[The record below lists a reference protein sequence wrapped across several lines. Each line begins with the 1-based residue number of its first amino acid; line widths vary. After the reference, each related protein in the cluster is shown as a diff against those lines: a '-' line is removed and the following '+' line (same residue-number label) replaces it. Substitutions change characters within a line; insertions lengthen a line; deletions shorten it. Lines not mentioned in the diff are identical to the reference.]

1 MVLVSDTY
9 NFMYLVNPKTGSTS
23 MRTYFKCYAN
33 HIKNSKYDIY
43 NLYYKINGMP
53 IKYNYSRDHNN
64 SFTAKLM
71 CETLNKDY
79 NKYFSFIHIRNPWAK
94 VVSIYFYDKP
104 DKNRLGWYH
113 TNYDKESA
121 FYYNFNEW
129 LKDRAICW
137 SKIENWVFKHGE
149 QQVTKIYP
157 IETFTLKQL
166 ENDINEFNKERGTG
180 APILELDGELG
191 HENTT
196 VHDHYS
202 TYYNEE
208 SIEIVRKTFAKDIEL
223 GGYTFESAPSKKI
236 KSTRVLR

>member
-23 MRTYFKCYAN
+23 MRKYFQCYGTD
-33 HIKNSKYDIY
+33 IKDSKYGIY
-43 NLYYKINGMP
+43 SQYDKIIDKYVPYK
-53 IKYNYSRDHNN
+53 YDVYHNN
-64 SFTAKLM
+64 SVTAKLM

-79 NKYFSFIHIRNPWAK
+79 NNYFSFIHIRNPWAK
-94 VVSIYFYDKP
+94 AVSIYFYDKP
-104 DKNRLGWYH
+104 DKNRLGRYD

-129 LKDRAICW
+129 LKGRNF
-137 SKIENWVFKHGE
+137 SLFKIEEWIG
-149 QQVTKIYP
+149 VTKIYP
-157 IETFTLKQL
+157 IETFTLKEL
-166 ENDINEFNKERGTG
+166 ENDINAFNKERGTG

-191 HENTT
+191 HENAT

-208 SIEIVRKTFAKDIEL
+208 SIEIIRNTFAKDIEL
-223 GGYTFESAPSKKI
+223 GNYTFDIQEKSYRI
-236 KSTRVLR
+236 K

>member
-23 MRTYFKCYAN
+23 MRKYFQCYGTY
-33 HIKNSKYDIY
+33 IKDSKYGIYSPYHKIRDTHLPYKYDI
-43 NLYYKINGMP
+43 
-53 IKYNYSRDHNN
+53 DHNN
-64 SFTAKLM
+64 SLTAKLM

-94 VVSIYFYDKP
+94 AVSIYFFDKP
-104 DKNRLGWYH
+104 DKNRIGYYKS
-113 TNYDKESA
+113 NYDKESA
-121 FYYNFNEW
+121 FYYKFNEW
-129 LKDRAICW
+129 LKGRCFNYF
-137 SKIENWVFKHGE
+137 KIEKWIGE
-149 QQVTKIYP
+149 EKVNKIYP

-166 ENDINEFNKERGTG
+166 ENDINAFNKECGTG

-191 HENTT
+191 YENTT

-208 SIEIVRKTFAKDIEL
+208 SIEIVRKAFAKDIEL
-223 GGYTFESAPSKKI
+223 GGYTFE
-236 KSTRVLR
+236 RV

>member
-1 MVLVSDTY
+1 
-9 NFMYLVNPKTGSTS
+9 MYLVNPKTGSTS
-23 MRTYFKCYAN
+23 MRKYFN
-33 HIKNSKYDIY
+33 NKYDIY
-43 NLYYKINGMP
+43 TLQDKIKDISVTYK
-53 IKYNYSRDHNN
+53 YSIYHNK
-64 SFTAKLM
+64 SVTAKLM

-94 VVSIYFYDKP
+94 CISLYFYDKP
-104 DKNRLGWYH
+104 DKNRLGWYD
-113 TNYDKESA
+113 TKYEKDSE

-137 SKIENWVFKHGE
+137 SKIEDWVFEHRE

-166 ENDINEFNKERGTG
+166 ENDINAFNKERGV
-180 APILELDGELG
+180 PILELDGELG

-196 VHDHYS
+196 VHDHYT

-208 SIEIVRKTFAKDIEL
+208 SIEIVRKAFAKDIEL